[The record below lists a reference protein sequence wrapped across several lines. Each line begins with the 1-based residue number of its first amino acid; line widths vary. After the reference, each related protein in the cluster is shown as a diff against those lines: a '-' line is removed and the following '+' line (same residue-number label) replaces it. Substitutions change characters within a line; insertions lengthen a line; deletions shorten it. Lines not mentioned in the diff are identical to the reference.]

1 MAEARSERRSLSGAA
16 LGRASAVMAAG
27 TAVSRVLGF
36 IRAAVLVT
44 VLGGVVTAGAD
55 AFQVA
60 NTVPNNLYLLIA
72 GGVLNAVLVPQ
83 VVRAMARPDGGAE
96 YLDRLVTAAVALMLA
111 VTAVL
116 ALAAPLVIRIYAND
130 YSGAQRGLATAFAYW
145 CLPQVFFYSLYT
157 LLGQVLNAKGRFGA
171 YMWAPVV
178 NNVVALA
185 GLGAF
190 VVLFGQ
196 LSEDTGPDQW
206 GATQIAVL
214 AGTSTLGVVAQAL
227 VLLVPLRRAGVR
239 LRPRWGLCG
248 MGLRSAGT
256 VAGWTLGALLLSQGT
271 ALVISNVGAS
281 ATEEGGPGNAAWGQ
295 AFLLFMLPHSLVT
308 VSLVTALFTRM
319 STAAARGDLDSL
331 RGDISSGLRTTGV
344 AMVLATAGLVVTAG
358 AAGVLLGGG
367 KVDQGA
373 ALSRIIVVAALGL
386 IPFSATYL
394 VQRGFYALEDART
407 PFFVQCLATAL
418 WVSGSLAS
426 LALPADDRLIGVA
439 ASLAVSQWAGAV
451 AGLVALHRRLGG
463 VDAAR
468 VVRTYVRLLVIG
480 AVATALGLL
489 AVRPLEGLLEHRF
502 VGAAA
507 LAVVGGAVVVLV
519 YAVGLRALHVEE
531 VRPLL
536 RRLPGPLGR
545 R

>member
-36 IRAAVLVT
+36 VRSAALMA
-44 VLGGVVTAGAD
+44 VLGGALTAGAD
-55 AFQVA
+55 AFQIA

-83 VVRAMARPDGGAE
+83 VVRAMARPDGGAD
-96 YLDRLVTAAVALMLA
+96 YLNRLVTAAVLVMLA
-111 VTAVL
+111 VTALL
-116 ALAAPLVIRIYAND
+116 ALAAPLVIRVYAND
-130 YSGAQRGLATAFAYW
+130 YSGAQRDLATAFAFW

-171 YMWAPVV
+171 YMWAPVI
-178 NNVVALA
+178 NNVVALV
-185 GLGAF
+185 GLAVF
-190 VVLFGQ
+190 VALFGR
-196 LSEDTGPDQW
+196 LSSSTGPEQW
-206 GATQIAVL
+206 TDAQIAVL

-227 VLLVPLRRAGVR
+227 LLLVPLRRAGVR
-239 LRPRWGLCG
+239 LRPRWGLRG

-281 ATEEGGPGNAAWGQ
+281 ATEERGPGNAAWGVV
-295 AFLLFMLPHSLVT
+295 FLLFMLPHSLVT

-319 STAAARGDLDSL
+319 STAAARGDLASL
-331 RGDISSGLRTTGV
+331 RDDVSSGLRTTGV
-344 AMVLATAGLVVTAG
+344 AMVLATAGLVVTAS
-358 AAGVLLGGG
+358 ASGVLLGGG
-367 KVDQGA
+367 TAEQGA
-373 ALSRIIVVAALGL
+373 ALSRITAVAALGL

-418 WVSGSLAS
+418 WVAGSLLS

-439 ASLAVSQWAGAV
+439 ASLAVSQWAGAA
-451 AGLVALHRRLGG
+451 AGLVALHRRLVG

-468 VVRTYVRLLVIG
+468 VLRTYVRLVLIG
-480 AVATALGLL
+480 AVATAVGLL
-489 AVRPLEGLLEHRF
+489 AVRPLDGLLERGF

-507 LAVVGGAVVVLV
+507 LAAVGGVVVVLV
-519 YAVGLRALHVEE
+519 YAVGLRVLHVEE